1 MCPAGGA
8 RTIVYIEIRRSLG
21 TDAVTGINAMI
32 AIVLCKCWLALAVA
46 AIPPQ
51 AIIGYDGGTA
61 NPLTA
66 SVSYTD

>member
-1 MCPAGGA
+1 MNAF
-8 RTIVYIEIRRSLG
+8 
-21 TDAVTGINAMI
+21 TGINAMI

-61 NPLTA
+61 NPLTT